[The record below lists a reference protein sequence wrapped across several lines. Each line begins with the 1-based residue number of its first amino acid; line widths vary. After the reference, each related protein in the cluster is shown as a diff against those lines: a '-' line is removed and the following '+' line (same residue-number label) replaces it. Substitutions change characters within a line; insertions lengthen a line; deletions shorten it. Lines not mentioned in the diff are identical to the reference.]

1 MSLKTNRFQLIATQ
15 QCVAIF
21 LCKYFCKEQKIH
33 CFQRKWN
40 YHYDIT

>member
-21 LCKYFCKEQKIH
+21 LCKYFVKSKKFIVFKENGI
-33 CFQRKWN
+33 N
-40 YHYDIT
+40 TMI

>member
-21 LCKYFCKEQKIH
+21 LCKYFVKSKKSLFSQKMEL
-33 CFQRKWN
+33 QL
-40 YHYDIT
+40 